1 MNKKEIA
8 SIIDHTL
15 LAPTATVN
23 QIIQLCQEADR
34 SGFASVCVN
43 PIYVAVAATQLRDSD
58 TKVCTVVGF
67 PLGATH
73 SDIKAFEAVRAIKDG
88 AEEIDMVIDVGA
100 AKDGRFSEVS
110 KDIATVVKAARE
122 TGKELN
128 KDITVKVI
136 LETCYLND
144 YEIQTCCLCAKNA
157 GADFVK
163 TSTGFANP
171 KDING
176 NSIPNG
182 ASVHHVQLMR
192 NTVGPDMGVKASG
205 GIRTSRLAAEL
216 IEAGASRLGT
226 SSGVGILQT
235 WNEESDIKV
244 CYNK

>member
-8 SIIDHTL
+8 SYIDHTL

-34 SGFASVCVN
+34 CGFASVCVN
-43 PIYVAVAATQLRDSD
+43 PIYVGVAATQLKESE

-67 PLGATH
+67 PLGATQ
-73 SDIKAFEAVRAIKDG
+73 STVKAMEARTAVRNG
-88 AEEIDMVIDVGA
+88 ADEVDMVIDIGA

-110 KDIATVVKAARE
+110 KDIACVVRASKNM
-122 TGKELN
+122 GKRMN
-128 KDITVKVI
+128 KNVIVKVI
-136 LETCYLND
+136 LETCYLSD

-163 TSTGFANP
+163 TSTGFGTP

-176 NSIPNG
+176 NSIANG

-192 NTVGPDMGVKASG
+192 STVGPEMGVKASG

-235 WNEESDIKV
+235 WDESVEIKNA
-244 CYNK
+244 Y